1 MKKWEKPSDSLIGID
16 KQATTESVKD
26 RELNSDETPRE
37 YELKL
42 SGTARDMPA
51 FKRAVDAVANTPQT
65 WQSADM
71 TTRYFDTSEQRL
83 FKKGIAVRVR
93 HAKGKFLQT
102 VKADR
107 SGGGVLNRA
116 EWEQPVK
123 DAEPDLKSLPKA
135 ARRKIGT
142 LPKDAL
148 LPIIAMEVQRQ
159 KTIIRR
165 AHQDGPDLEVEAV
178 IDKGTVQAGDKS
190 KRFAECEL
198 ELLQGRPADF
208 FQLVTEIHNA
218 CPLRLSR
225 TTKSDR
231 GYALLNDQRVQAVKL
246 PKFAAHH
253 DHTISQT
260 LGEIFESCI
269 ANIIDNEAAALE
281 GKDLEGVHQ
290 MRVSV
295 RRLRSSLSVFKRHL
309 QHKRIAWLHEE
320 LKWLGSSFGP
330 AREWDVFLSDTLT
343 SVAGYGIDKRATS
356 SLAVLARRHR
366 RHGYELVRAT
376 LQSERYSKFIL
387 RLTAFAATEGWLSH
401 NKRLDNALSV
411 PVGQKAATILG
422 HPYRKLLK
430 AGKNLNAQSPEQR
443 HEARIKLKKLRYT
456 VDFLGNLNTCSASRL
471 FLKRLRKLQDQFGHL
486 NDVAQALH
494 LVDTLMQP
502 EPGRP
507 APSNRAQIAA
517 GLVLGWHAREL
528 HAIEETLLKNWNA
541 LLDETPPWH
550 GRKGA
555 KA

>member
-1 MKKWEKPSDSLIGID
+1 MS
-16 KQATTESVKD
+16 
-26 RELNSDETPRE
+26 SDETPRE

-51 FKRAVDAVANTPQT
+51 FKRAVDAAANTPQS

-93 HAKGKFLQT
+93 RAKGKFLQT

-107 SGGGVLNRA
+107 GGGGALNRA

-123 DAEPDLKSLPKA
+123 DAEPDLKSLPKS
-135 ARRKIGT
+135 ARRKIGP
-142 LPKDAL
+142 LPKNAL
-148 LPIIAMEVQRQ
+148 QPIILLEVRRQ

-165 AHQDGPDLEVEAV
+165 PHQDGPDLEVEAV
-178 IDKGTVQAGDKS
+178 VDQGTVHAGEKS

-208 FQLVTEIHNA
+208 FQLVTEIHNT
-218 CPLRLSR
+218 CPLRISR

-231 GYALLNDQRVQAVKL
+231 GYALLNNQGIQAVKL
-246 PKFAAHH
+246 PKFAVHH
-253 DHTISQT
+253 DHTISQS

-269 ANIIDNEAAALE
+269 ANIIDNEAAALD
-281 GKDLEGVHQ
+281 GKKLEGVHQ

-295 RRLRSSLSVFKRHL
+295 RRLRSSLSVFQRYL
-309 QHKRIAWLHEE
+309 QPERIAWLHEE
-320 LKWLGSSFGP
+320 LKWLGSSLAP
-330 AREWDVFLSDTLT
+330 AREWDVFLSETLA
-343 SVAGYGIDKRATS
+343 SVVGYGIDQRATNN
-356 SLAVLARRHR
+356 LAVLAKQHR
-366 RHGYELVRAT
+366 RQGYELVRAT
-376 LQSERYSKFIL
+376 LKSERYSKLIL
-387 RLTAFAATEGWLSH
+387 RLTAFAATEGWLTH
-401 NKRLDNALSV
+401 NKRRDNALSV
-411 PVGQKAATILG
+411 PVGQNAVTILD

-430 AGKNLNAQSPEQR
+430 AGKSLQGQSPEQR
-443 HEARIKLKKLRYT
+443 HEVRIKLKKLRYT
-456 VDFLGNLNTCSASRL
+456 VDFLGNLYTCAEARR
-471 FLKRLRKLQDQFGHL
+471 FLKRLQKLQDQFGHL

-494 LVDTLMQP
+494 LVDTLLKTAP
-502 EPGRP
+502 DTT

-517 GLVLGWHAREL
+517 GMVLGWHAHEL
-528 HAIEETLLKNWNA
+528 HAIEKMLLKNWHA
-541 LLDETPPWH
+541 FLDETPPWH